1 MTGPARAGALVR
13 VACDTLLIPLRVL
26 CAGIDGAAVAH
37 RAALSSPAPLPLRPT
52 HRQGSHMIA
61 ENLPVAAYLLLLV
74 AGLLLDGPWAYLM
87 AGVGFL
93 GLLWLR

>member
-1 MTGPARAGALVR
+1 
-13 VACDTLLIPLRVL
+13 
-26 CAGIDGAAVAH
+26 
-37 RAALSSPAPLPLRPT
+37 
-52 HRQGSHMIA
+52 MIA

-74 AGLLLDGPWAYLM
+74 AGLLLDGPLAYLM